1 MLNDQRLLACAGHV
15 SGKGIACDVGTDHA
29 YLAAYLVKSG
39 KCGFVIASDVK
50 DGPLLSAKATIEK
63 YGISDKVMLVKSD
76 GLDNIPPDNVSDVI
90 IAGMGAELICSI
102 IEKAP
107 WLKNGVNL
115 ILQPMTRAPFLR
127 RWLCQ
132 NGYETDAETAVK
144 DSRFF
149 YAIIKAHYTG
159 ISHTPDEVFEN
170 IGKMDLSDDVSRE
183 YAKKQAER
191 LFKAGKGMLEA
202 TGGETN
208 SALETAQKIKKLL
221 EG

>member
-1 MLNDQRLLACAGHV
+1 MLSDQRLLACAEYV
-15 SGKGIACDVGTDHA
+15 SGRGIACDVGTDHA

-39 KCGFVIASDVK
+39 KCGLVIASDVK
-50 DGPLLSAKATIEK
+50 DGPLLSARTTIEK
-63 YGISDKVMLVKSD
+63 YGVSDRVMLIKSN
-76 GLDNIPPDNVSDVI
+76 GLDDIAPDNVSDVI

-102 IEKAP
+102 IERAD

-127 RWLCQ
+127 KWLCQ
-132 NGYETDAETAVK
+132 NGYEIDSETAVK

-159 ISHTPDEVFEN
+159 ICRTPDAVFEN
-170 IGKMDLSDDVSRE
+170 IGKMDLSDDISRE
-183 YAKKQAER
+183 YAKKQAQR
-191 LFKAGKGMLEA
+191 LLKAGKGMLA
-202 TGGETN
+202 ASGGQTN
-208 SALETAQKIKKLL
+208 AAIETAEKIKKLL